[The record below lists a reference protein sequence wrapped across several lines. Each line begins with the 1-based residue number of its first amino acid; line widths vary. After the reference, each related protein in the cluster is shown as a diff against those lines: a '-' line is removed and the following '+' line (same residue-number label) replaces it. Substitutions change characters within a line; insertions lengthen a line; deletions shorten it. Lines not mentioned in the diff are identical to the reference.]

1 MTSGNS
7 SPMKSIIQMIKRRSF
22 RYITLTLLVTIVGI
36 LFYRN
41 QERIENK
48 EKLTLLEVRSI
59 KVDSGWGYDILKDS
73 KVYIHQVYVPAIPG
87 RHPFKTEADAL
98 KVGHE
103 VLARLSTSTLPTISA
118 RDLKDLGIV
127 NDSLEMK

>member
-1 MTSGNS
+1 MTKKRSLGYL
-7 SPMKSIIQMIKRRSF
+7 SIA
-22 RYITLTLLVTIVGI
+22 LLVIIIGI
-36 LFYRN
+36 FYYRTL
-41 QERIENK
+41 EKPDNK
-48 EKLTLLEVRSI
+48 EKLVLLEVRSI
-59 KVDSGWGYDILKDS
+59 KVDSGWGYDIVKDA

>member
-1 MTSGNS
+1 
-7 SPMKSIIQMIKRRSF
+7 MIKKRSF
-22 RYITLTLLVTIVGI
+22 RYLSLGLLITIIGI

-41 QERIENK
+41 QEKNEFK
-48 EKLTLLEVRSI
+48 EKPVLLEVRSI

-103 VLARLSTSTLPTISA
+103 VLSRLSTSTLPTVSA
-118 RDLKDLGIV
+118 NDLKDWGIL
-127 NDSLEMK
+127 NDSLVLK